1 VSGVPQDRCTL
12 YMHAMAV
19 KNLAS
24 CQKTQW
30 EKATSREDKRYH
42 VFLDFVGLSF
52 RHLVRL
58 VAYWETFLDT
68 P

>member
-1 VSGVPQDRCTL
+1 
-12 YMHAMAV
+12 MHAMAV
-19 KNLAS
+19 KNLTS

-42 VFLDFVGLSF
+42 VILDSKLDVGLNL
-52 RHLVRL
+52 RRL
-58 VAYWETFLDT
+58 FHRVAYWGTSLDT